1 MIKALIFDLGN
12 VIVPFDFKR
21 GYALMQSRCSIPA
34 EEIPGRIGATDLVR
48 RFETGEVAS
57 RDFVTELCGILDTD
71 LTYDEF
77 REIWYSI
84 FLPDTLI
91 EDEMLAALG
100 ARYPLVLLSNTNE
113 LHFEMLDEGYPILRH
128 FERRVLSYKVGAM
141 KPSPL
146 IYEAAIEQAG
156 CRPGECFFTDD
167 VQPYV
172 DGAHDAGID
181 AVQFRGKEQLVRDLH
196 ARGITW

>member
-1 MIKALIFDLGN
+1 MIRALIFDLGG

-21 GYALMQSRCSIPA
+21 GYVKMQSHCAIPA
-34 EEIPGRIGATDLVR
+34 EEIPARIGKTDLVR
-48 RFETGEVAS
+48 RFETGEVSS
-57 RDFVTELCGILDTD
+57 RDFVTELCGILETE
-71 LTYDEF
+71 LSFDEF

-91 EDEMLAALG
+91 DEEMMAALA
-100 ARYPLVLLSNTNE
+100 ARYPLVLLSNTNQ

-128 FERRVLSYKVGAM
+128 FKRRVLSYQVGAM

-146 IYEAAIEQAG
+146 IYEAAVEQAG
-156 CRPGECFFTDD
+156 CKPGQCFFTDD
-167 VQPYV
+167 VHAYV
-172 DGAHDAGID
+172 EGACQAGID
-181 AVQFRGKEQLVRDLH
+181 AVQFQGRDKLIRDLH